1 MTALKNLGLFSS
13 GVILASM
20 KLKPNFIKRFSQKV
34 YKKAISMQYTETN
47 SIGVDWSTVTMLPNE
62 WLVGMS
68 DSVVVFSFKI
78 PPKIY
83 WFDNIQ
89 NPVTI

>member
-47 SIGVDWSTVTMLPNE
+47 SIGVD
-62 WLVGMS
+62 
-68 DSVVVFSFKI
+68 
-78 PPKIY
+78 
-83 WFDNIQ
+83 
-89 NPVTI
+89 